1 MRCEARPTG
10 ATRGAPQPYG
20 SAKEA
25 PSDSVRPVRV
35 ARLAAHAESVS
46 CSALAPLARGSRYS
60 SVLPLRIALRIGNH
74 HFVVAVGR
82 PPLIGDSS
90 LGAGQQGAEV
100 R

>member
-1 MRCEARPTG
+1 VQR
-10 ATRGAPQPYG
+10 PQPGGVHRCAPRSRSLTEYG

-60 SVLPLRIALRIGNH
+60 SVHSSVLPLRIGLRIGPR
-74 HFVVAVGR
+74 HFVVAVSPR
-82 PPLIGDSS
+82 RS
-90 LGAGQQGAEV
+90 LV
-100 R
+100 T